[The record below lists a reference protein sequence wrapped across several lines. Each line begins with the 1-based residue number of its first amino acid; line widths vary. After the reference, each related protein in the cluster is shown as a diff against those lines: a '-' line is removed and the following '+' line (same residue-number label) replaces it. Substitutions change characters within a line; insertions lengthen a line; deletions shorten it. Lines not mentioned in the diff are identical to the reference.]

1 MMLVRHLHRNGAHR
15 TLEVEA
21 SYDRQLLIKSGA
33 LDLGKYVV
41 LDGRVVAVA
50 YKYVIVDMFVV

>member
-1 MMLVRHLHRNGAHR
+1 
-15 TLEVEA
+15 VEA